1 MLKTALNENKHE
13 IMHLLLEYLFDKLKT
28 IDYEDKQ
35 DIINRMF
42 EQVLLNDKVEFV
54 EILLEVGVNLR
65 DFLTVERLK
74 KLYNNSHVV

>member
-1 MLKTALNENKHE
+1 LLKTALNENKHE

>member
-1 MLKTALNENKHE
+1 MKTS
-13 IMHLLLEYLFDKLKT
+13 I
-28 IDYEDKQ
+28 
-35 DIINRMF
+35 
-42 EQVLLNDKVEFV
+42 FV

>member
-1 MLKTALNENKHE
+1 LLKTALNENKHE
-13 IMHLLLEYLFDKLKT
+13 IMHLLLEYMFDKLKT

>member
-13 IMHLLLEYLFDKLKT
+13 IMHLLLEYMFDKLKT